1 MTKSEIVEH
10 ISALLIGAITI
21 KDTDS
26 ALKKIEHV
34 KRLVQDLYYQIWLE
48 HHISGRKGKSK

>member
-1 MTKSEIVEH
+1 MTKSKIVEH

-48 HHISGRKGKSK
+48 HHISNRKGKSK